1 MNPHR
6 DDVDVDWSPGWDW
19 LAGVVVVHVLVVVPW
34 VLWLG
39 LWPLIPAAVSL
50 LHHVR
55 VFRSREVWQFALV
68 GERVVVFEPERAGGG
83 RRPARLRGPPWM
95 TERWLVVRTS
105 RRILVVSAGR
115 YEAALFA
122 RLRRAFW
129 GDAGRR

>member
-6 DDVDVDWSPGWDW
+6 DDVELDWSPGWDW

-39 LWPLIPAAVSL
+39 FWPLTPAAVSL
-50 LHHVR
+50 LHHVL
-55 VFRSREVWQFALV
+55 VFRRREVWRLALV
-68 GERVVVFEPERAGGG
+68 GERVVVFEPKRPDGG

-95 TERWLVVRTS
+95 IQGWLVVRTS
-105 RRILVVSAGR
+105 RRVLIVRAGR